1 MSTVA
6 HELGTEPS
14 SASGAPSL
22 AAGPSAPEASTAGV
36 FALDHGAIQ
45 SAMKAAA
52 STSRHEP
59 AAVVAP
65 AAAAATLSAALAGAV
80 FCISG
85 ALSLGEKEMTTLL
98 QAHGATVAS
107 SVTAK
112 VTHVLTSAAD
122 AAKKTSKIA
131 SAEAKDIPVVG
142 ESFVAASIA
151 AGKLAAAGDHHPAA
165 PVPSERP
172 AVPPKRRYN
181 STVTAVDEAA
191 QGGELR
197 LLSTTDGGETQVA
210 LAVVAQSSTLDHGS
224 DKLDPAL
231 AVPIPTTTL
240 LIRKMIDWMQHEWHR
255 CANPISATEQQAYI
269 DSYFSDVNTSAEFV
283 ALLAA
288 GDYLQIDSLIDAAVS
303 VLFAP
308 GKEGAR
314 TAESFRQ
321 LHGVRDDTSLLDCAL
336 LGEGMDVDAADGDG
350 DTALHLAAI
359 KNDSGSI
366 ELLLKAGAKAD
377 CPNRDGITPLMIA
390 LSHDDGDGLECVKL
404 LLAAG
409 AKVDYSNKDGVT
421 PLLRALSHGG
431 SGSGSLENV
440 KLLLASGAKG
450 MDVDAADGDGDTALH
465 LAAAKNDSESIELL
479 LKAGSKADCP
489 NRDGIT
495 PLMIALSP
503 DEGDEAPQS
512 SVQDKVVSCLN
523 DPIVKMLRDACDE
536 TLDVDSIVAKVVT
549 LCECV
554 DDASDSE
561 EEDDDEDNESDQ
573 SEQVEVDAA
582 TVWAGLNTSNP
593 LIHALTTTATAASL
607 SWVQLELCDE
617 VCLSLQKW
625 ADEEKTRRLAAIT
638 SRKAKREAALN
649 DAKVDEE
656 EATRLDRKL
665 WEAVGSGDLQAAQQA
680 FDAGACLDLIKG
692 DEDDKEHKSVMRRAY
707 MDRMDQASTGQIGL
721 SLPGLIDFLSGNTDE
736 RASYDHLHTLVMVA
750 AFSGSLEVINWL
762 LDLGCDVNSSQPDDI
777 VRSDGFGYG
786 GMTPLMCASSLSV
799 VQLLCARGADAS
811 AWYTPSQYEDN
822 LNPIPTLTKHCAFY
836 SKDDVEIARCLI
848 KHGANVNEIT
858 RPSSGQWDWDT
869 GMNSYWPQVVA
880 AGDVNFA
887 AELLEKHDADS
898 NWPHGLGEKYCAPNT
913 DSNLESVFG
922 EFGERDRLT
931 GVAGPT
937 VLMMAIAKSDKAM
950 VKLLLSA
957 GADANLTELL
967 PEDNEVPPH
976 YGLGDRH
983 QAEVK
988 AHYGL
993 GDDCIHDDVL
1003 RVPEEKKANPLSIA
1017 AAIGN
1022 VEIIELLRAAGA
1034 VAHESALVC
1043 RAKTACPGCVS
1054 LNDRTMWGDV
1064 HNHSHY
1070 RCRGYEGP

>member
-1 MSTVA
+1 
-6 HELGTEPS
+6 
-14 SASGAPSL
+14 
-22 AAGPSAPEASTAGV
+22 
-36 FALDHGAIQ
+36 
-45 SAMKAAA
+45 
-52 STSRHEP
+52 
-59 AAVVAP
+59 
-65 AAAAATLSAALAGAV
+65 
-80 FCISG
+80 
-85 ALSLGEKEMTTLL
+85 
-98 QAHGATVAS
+98 
-107 SVTAK
+107 
-112 VTHVLTSAAD
+112 
-122 AAKKTSKIA
+122 
-131 SAEAKDIPVVG
+131 
-142 ESFVAASIA
+142 
-151 AGKLAAAGDHHPAA
+151 
-165 PVPSERP
+165 
-172 AVPPKRRYN
+172 
-181 STVTAVDEAA
+181 
-191 QGGELR
+191 
-197 LLSTTDGGETQVA
+197 
-210 LAVVAQSSTLDHGS
+210 
-224 DKLDPAL
+224 
-231 AVPIPTTTL
+231 
-240 LIRKMIDWMQHEWHR
+240 
-255 CANPISATEQQAYI
+255 
-269 DSYFSDVNTSAEFV
+269 
-283 ALLAA
+283 
-288 GDYLQIDSLIDAAVS
+288 
-303 VLFAP
+303 
-308 GKEGAR
+308 
-314 TAESFRQ
+314 
-321 LHGVRDDTSLLDCAL
+321 
-336 LGEGMDVDAADGDG
+336 
-350 DTALHLAAI
+350 
-359 KNDSGSI
+359 
-366 ELLLKAGAKAD
+366 
-377 CPNRDGITPLMIA
+377 
-390 LSHDDGDGLECVKL
+390 
-404 LLAAG
+404 
-409 AKVDYSNKDGVT
+409 
-421 PLLRALSHGG
+421 
-431 SGSGSLENV
+431 
-440 KLLLASGAKG
+440 
-450 MDVDAADGDGDTALH
+450 
-465 LAAAKNDSESIELL
+465 
-479 LKAGSKADCP
+479 
-489 NRDGIT
+489 
-495 PLMIALSP
+495 MIALSP

-561 EEDDDEDNESDQ
+561 EEDDDEDDESDQ

-811 AWYTPSQYEDN
+811 AYFTPSQYEEDF
-822 LNPIPTLTKHCAFY
+822 NPIPTLTKLCAFY

-887 AELLEKHDADS
+887 AELLEKHDADP